1 MGGNHMPE
9 FELKTACEM
18 ADSFSLASGICCRVL
33 SHRGEILHSRGSVSD
48 ECEYLRSLPG
58 TVPPCR
64 ELHFRGLLQAER
76 FGGRYI
82 YSCAS
87 GLTYFC
93 APILIGGSMAG
104 GLVAGPVL
112 IMDID
117 DFLDDIIEKRGL
129 AAGDIRPLRS
139 FLTEI
144 PQVEPARLRH
154 LSVQLFADAVFIS
167 DSTQALLI
175 QRTETQQQRSIGEY
189 VHHIKASGTEVPY
202 PIAAEQSLLS
212 AVTRGDKPSASAL
225 LNEILGHIF
234 FFTSDPDTIQTRIIE
249 LLVLMAR
256 AAISGGASTDTIFD
270 VNHRYMQELK
280 QLRTQEDVAHWL
292 ARVLNRFTDLV
303 FELVD
308 SKHKN
313 IIRKA
318 VGYMN
323 ANCSRDLTL
332 TEVADHVGYSH
343 SHFSKVFK
351 DEMGCGFRNYL
362 NQVRVEKSKGLLL
375 SSNASIAEICDL
387 CGFED
392 QSYHCKVFKK
402 LVGVTPDKFRK
413 QRRRID
419 SEMEYGTVTKK

>member
-1 MGGNHMPE
+1 MPD
-9 FELKTACEM
+9 FELKTASEM
-18 ADSFSLASGICCRVL
+18 AESYSIAFGIRCRVL
-33 SHRGEILHSRGSVSD
+33 SHKGAELYSCGGSSD
-48 ECEYLRSLPG
+48 ECRYLRSLPG
-58 TVPPCR
+58 TPPSCQNIH
-64 ELHFRGLLQAER
+64 LRGLLQAER

-82 YSCAS
+82 YSCES
-87 GLTYFC
+87 GLTFFC
-93 APILIGGSMAG
+93 SPILIGGSLAG

-112 IMDID
+112 IMDTD
-117 DFLDDIIEKRGL
+117 DYMDEIILKRQL
-129 AAGDIRPLRS
+129 SASDIRPLRTLLS
-139 FLTEI
+139 DI
-144 PQVEPARLRH
+144 PHVEPSKLRH
-154 LSVQLFADAVFIS
+154 LSIQLFSNAVYIS
-167 DSTQALLI
+167 DSTQALLV
-175 QRTETQQQRSIGEY
+175 QRSETQQQRSIGEY
-189 VHHIKASGTEVPY
+189 VHQVKAAKTDTPY
-202 PIAAEQSLLS
+202 PLSVEQSLL
-212 AVTRGDKPSASAL
+212 AAITRGDKSSAAAL
-225 LNEILGHIF
+225 LNDVLGHIF
-234 FFTSDPDTIQTRIIE
+234 FFNPKPESIQTRITE

-256 AAISGGASTDTIFD
+256 AAIAGGASTETIFD
-270 VNHRYMQELK
+270 VNHRYMKELK
-280 QLRTQEDVAHWL
+280 QLHTQEDVAHWL

-323 ANCSRDLTL
+323 ANCGRDLTL

-362 NQVRVEKSKGLLL
+362 NQVRVEKSKSLLL

-419 SEMEYGTVTKK
+419 TEMEYGAPSKK